1 MFEKMMKSWSIVQH
15 SASLLVATTFL
26 VLFIRAVRS
35 GQFDDTVTPAW
46 RILSDDKDNHKEEK
60 K

>member
-1 MFEKMMKSWSIVQH
+1 MSALYLLLA
-15 SASLLVATTFL
+15 ASLLVATTFL
-26 VLFIRAVRS
+26 ALFIRAVRS

-46 RILSDDKDNHKEEK
+46 RILSDDKDTNKEEK